1 MSTKPKLN
9 IQVRR
14 IYEEPDREHDG
25 MRVLVDGVWPRGIA
39 KADAEFDE
47 WDKEIAPSTELR
59 KWYRH
64 DPERWP
70 EFTRRYREELATPE
84 MREALHEL
92 RRRAGTGTLTLLT
105 AVKDPEHGH
114 TKVLAEELRHTR

>member
-1 MSTKPKLN
+1 MR
-9 IQVRR
+9 VRR
-14 IYEEPDREHDG
+14 VYEEAEPTKDG
-25 MRVLVDGVWPRGIA
+25 ARVLVDGIWPRGLA
-39 KADAEFDE
+39 KADARLDGWE
-47 WDKEIAPSTELR
+47 KQVAPSTELR
-59 KWYRH
+59 KWYGH
-64 DPERWP
+64 DPQRWP